1 MTARIR
7 ARLAQEDGMT
17 LIELMTTMAILGF
30 VLTGIVAM
38 FSSGLHAE
46 VDMDQRFQAQQN
58 ARLALVG
65 MRNDVRTACLA
76 PQIGGSGASVTLSYG
91 CSNGV
96 ASNWVTWCASSSTGS
111 APFGLYRQTS
121 QSCAYNNGTK
131 KADALTCA
139 AAGGSCASPVFTYTP
154 VSGTRP
160 QVQVNLPVDANLT
173 PGNGGAYTLADTITL
188 RNAPVTP

>member
-1 MTARIR
+1 MAARIR
-7 ARLAQEDGMT
+7 VRLAQEDGMT
-17 LIELMTTMAILGF
+17 LIEMVTTLAILGI
-30 VLTGIVAM
+30 VLSGIVAV

-65 MRNDVRTACLA
+65 MRNDIRTACLA
-76 PQIGGSGASVTLSYG
+76 PTIGGSGASVTLSYG
-91 CSNGV
+91 CSSGV
-96 ASNWVTWCASSSTGS
+96 ASNWVTWCASSSNGV

-131 KADALTCA
+131 RVDALTCA
-139 AAGGSCASPVFTYTP
+139 AAGGSCAAAVFAYTP
-154 VSGTRP
+154 VSGSHP
-160 QVQVNLPVDANLT
+160 QLQVTLPVDANLST
-173 PGNGGAYTLADTITL
+173 TNGTYTLTDTITL

>member
-17 LIELMTTMAILGF
+17 LIELVTTMAILGF
-30 VLTGIVAM
+30 VLTGIVAV
-38 FSSGLHAE
+38 FSSGLHAQ

-65 MRNDVRTACLA
+65 MRNDIRTACLA
-76 PQIGGSGASVTLSYG
+76 PTIGGSGASVTLSYG
-91 CSNGV
+91 CSSGV
-96 ASNWVTWCASSSTGS
+96 ASSWVTWCASSSNGV

-131 KADALTCA
+131 RAEALTCA
-139 AAGGSCASPVFTYTP
+139 TAGGSCASPVFAYTP
-154 VSGTRP
+154 VSGSHP
-160 QVQVNLPVDANLT
+160 QLVVTLPIDANLV
-173 PGNGGAYTLADTITL
+173 NGAVGAYTLGDTITL